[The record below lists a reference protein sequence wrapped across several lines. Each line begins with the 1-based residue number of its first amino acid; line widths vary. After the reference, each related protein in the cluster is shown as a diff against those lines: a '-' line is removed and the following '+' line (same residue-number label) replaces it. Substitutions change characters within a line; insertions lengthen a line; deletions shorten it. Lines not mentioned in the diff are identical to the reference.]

1 MEKYYDLNVP
11 IENDLT
17 ETAKKVERLAKFG
30 YNVIAL
36 STLYTPTCK
45 RKRGGKKRT
54 EADNEEITSSH
65 KEIAEKISKIVTE
78 KPRNFKILTRVTVV
92 IDNPDQVRCLQQD
105 YVRSFDIVAIRPTND
120 KLFLQACTQMEHID
134 IISLD
139 IDNKLAFKVKHST
152 ARAAIQRGLFVEL
165 SYASAI
171 RSSSLRK
178 IVLSNAVSLVRYC
191 NGKGIIFTSAGE
203 HFMEMRAPKDIINLA
218 SMFGLKSNEA
228 NDTISKSCRCVVL
241 HAYARLQTA
250 KSVITMRKIGEQ
262 SNNLERI
269 AREDE
274 NIEEDLPESIPDL
287 KRAKQA

>member
-11 IENDLT
+11 IDNDLT

-65 KEIAEKISKIVTE
+65 KEIAEKISKMVTE
-78 KPRNFKILTRVTVV
+78 KPHNFKILTRVTVV
-92 IDNPDQVRCLQQD
+92 VDNPDQVRCLQQD

-178 IVLSNAVSLVRYC
+178 IVLANAVSLVRYC

>member
-11 IENDLT
+11 VESDLT

-36 STLYTPTCK
+36 SIFYSPTGK

-54 EADNEEITSSH
+54 EAGDEEITSNH
-65 KEIAEKISKIVTE
+65 KEIAKKLSEMITE

-92 IDNPDQVRCLQQD
+92 VDNPDQIRCLQQD

-139 IDNKLAFKVKHST
+139 IDNKIAFKIKHST
-152 ARAAIQRGLFVEL
+152 ARAAIQRGLFIEL
-165 SYASAI
+165 SYASAV

-178 IVLSNAVSLVRYC
+178 IVLANAVSLVRYC

-218 SMFGLKSNEA
+218 SMFGLKSSEA
-228 NDTISKSCRCVVL
+228 NDTISKSCKRVIL

-250 KSVITMRKIGEQ
+250 KSVITMRKIGTQ
-262 SNNLERI
+262 SNNLEKI

-274 NIEEDLPESIPDL
+274 DIEEDFPGSTPDH
-287 KRAKQA
+287 KRAKQS